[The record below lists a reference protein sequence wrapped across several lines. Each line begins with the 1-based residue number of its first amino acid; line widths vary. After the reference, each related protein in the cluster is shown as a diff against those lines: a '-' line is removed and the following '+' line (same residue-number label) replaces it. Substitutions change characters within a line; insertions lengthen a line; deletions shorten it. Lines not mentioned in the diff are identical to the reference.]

1 MARRYRWQPLKG
13 LVPCKVGRH
22 QCHRHREP
30 AFGRGL
36 ADDVQPP
43 FAGPLD
49 EVGHPL
55 APAAS
60 RTLSAVQEPDQPA
73 AALVALPIALV
84 NHRGRCK
91 YRFGVFGKSSIAGS
105 DRPYGVPEKAHHN
118 EDFQSPNTQLTVYA
132 NFANVKAET
141 ACRRMGYTKHGLAR
155 NFLWRSWFRARG
167 N

>member
-1 MARRYRWQPLKG
+1 MKWG
-13 LVPCKVGRH
+13 V
-22 QCHRHREP
+22 
-30 AFGRGL
+30 
-36 ADDVQPP
+36 
-43 FAGPLD
+43 
-49 EVGHPL
+49 L

-141 ACRRMGYTKHGLAR
+141 ACRRMGYMKHGLALI
-155 NFLWRSWFRARG
+155 FLWRSWFRACG